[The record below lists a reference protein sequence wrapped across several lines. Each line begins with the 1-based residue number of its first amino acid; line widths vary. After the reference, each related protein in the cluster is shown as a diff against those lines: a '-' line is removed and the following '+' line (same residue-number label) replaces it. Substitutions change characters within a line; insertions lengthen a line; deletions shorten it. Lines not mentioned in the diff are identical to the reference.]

1 MVTLKRLFT
10 GFFTASRFRMTG
22 YFRMAGGFGGL
33 FTGDRKGRP
42 YVVRKNSRRFISR
55 FRRKFH
61 SAPYFFLPDSN
72 PLRWALNR

>member
-1 MVTLKRLFT
+1 MVTLKHLFT

-42 YVVRKNSRRFISR
+42 YGSLAVG
-55 FRRKFH
+55 
-61 SAPYFFLPDSN
+61 P
-72 PLRWALNR
+72 